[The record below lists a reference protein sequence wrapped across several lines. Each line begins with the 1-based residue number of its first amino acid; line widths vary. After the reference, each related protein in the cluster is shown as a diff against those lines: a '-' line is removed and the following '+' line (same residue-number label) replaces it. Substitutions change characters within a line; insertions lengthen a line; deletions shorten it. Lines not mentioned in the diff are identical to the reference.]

1 MSNESLSRQ
10 HMERALS
17 TIVDRLKLKETLGSE
32 GGPLVPLKSQFGQV
46 GALRCFTGGPLH
58 QVVTISIAVP
68 PIGLDSHM
76 LFAFARPDSAVPHFT
91 IDSVYT
97 GQFYA
102 FHLDLIPRVD
112 VGENL
117 AYIDEALAPLTEAN
131 EAAKAIVGTEPA
143 HLKLRQ
149 LALMSPWLL
158 AFRANEE
165 AFRKLSGP
173 TEAYLN
179 HWLKLVEGG
188 ISPKAMENVDKAHLA
203 LRDQRNK
210 DFIFDPEVDPV
221 WAQVARLV
229 GEQVA
234 TQLRQILKRAA

>member
-1 MSNESLSRQ
+1 MSNESLSRK
-10 HMERALS
+10 HMESALS
-17 TIVDRLKLKETLGSE
+17 TIVDRFKLKETLGDA
-32 GGPLVPLKSQFGQV
+32 GGALVPLTSQFGPV

-76 LFAFARPDSAVPHFT
+76 LFAFAKPESAVPHFT

-102 FHLDLIPRVD
+102 FHLDLIPRID
-112 VGENL
+112 LGENL
-117 AYIDEALAPLTEAN
+117 AYIDEAFAPLTEAT

-173 TEAYLN
+173 TDAYLS
-179 HWLKLVEGG
+179 HWMKLVDAG
-188 ISPKAMENVDKAHLA
+188 IGAKAMATIDKARLPV
-203 LRDQRNK
+203 RDQRNK
-210 DFIFDPEVDPV
+210 DLIFDPEVDAV
-221 WAQVARLV
+221 WAQVGRLV

-234 TQLRQILKRAA
+234 TQLRQILRRGA

>member
-1 MSNESLSRQ
+1 MSNESLSRK

-17 TIVDRLKLKETLGSE
+17 TIVDKYKLTESLGE
-32 GGPLVPLKSQFGQV
+32 GGGPLVPLTSQFGPV
-46 GALRCFTGGPLH
+46 GQLRCFKGGPLH

-76 LFAFARPDSAVPHFT
+76 LFAFTKADSAVPHFT
-91 IDSVYT
+91 IDSVST

-112 VGENL
+112 IGENL
-117 AYIDEALAPLTEAN
+117 AYIDEALAPITEAT
-131 EAAKAIVGTEPA
+131 EAAKAIPGLEPA

-165 AFRKLSGP
+165 AFKKLSGP
-173 TEAYLN
+173 VDAYLT
-179 HWLKLVEGG
+179 HWMKLVDNGL
-188 ISPKAMENVDKAHLA
+188 SAKAMENVDKAHLA
-203 LRDQRNK
+203 VRDQRNK
-210 DFIFDPEVDPV
+210 DFIFDPQVDAV
-221 WAQVARLV
+221 WAQVSRLV
-229 GEQVA
+229 GEQVSA
-234 TQLRQILKRAA
+234 ELRRILRRAA

>member
-1 MSNESLSRQ
+1 MSNESLARK
-10 HMERALS
+10 HMEGALS
-17 TIVDRLKLKETLGSE
+17 TIVDRYKLKESLGE
-32 GGPLVPLKSQFGQV
+32 AGGALIPLTSQFGPV

-76 LFAFARPDSAVPHFT
+76 LFAFTKPESAVPHFT
-91 IDSVYT
+91 VDSVST

-112 VGENL
+112 LGENL
-117 AYIDEALAPLTEAN
+117 AYIDEVLAPLTEAT
-131 EAAKAIVGTEPA
+131 EAAKAIPGTEPA

-149 LALMSPWLL
+149 LSLMSPWLL

-173 TEAYLN
+173 VDAYLS
-179 HWLKLVEGG
+179 HWMKMVDNG
-188 ISPKAMENVDKAHLA
+188 ISAKSMENVERAHLA
-203 LRDQRNK
+203 VRDQRNK
-210 DFIFDPEVDPV
+210 DFIFDPQVDAV
-221 WAQVARLV
+221 WAQVSRLV
-229 GEQVA
+229 GEPVSL
-234 TQLRQILKRAA
+234 QLRQILRRAA

>member
-1 MSNESLSRQ
+1 MTNESLSRQ

-17 TIVDRLKLKETLGSE
+17 TMVDRLKLRETLGSA
-32 GGPLVPLKSQFGQV
+32 GGPLVPLTSQFGPV

-76 LFAFARPDSAVPHFT
+76 LFAFTRPDSAVPHFT
-91 IDSVYT
+91 IDSVST

-112 VGENL
+112 IGENL

-131 EAAKAIVGTEPA
+131 EAANAIVGTEPA

-173 TEAYLN
+173 TDAYLG
-179 HWLKLVEGG
+179 HWLKLVENG
-188 ISPKAMENVDKAHLA
+188 IGAKAMENIDPKHLA
-203 LRDQRNK
+203 VRDQRNK
-210 DFIFDPEVDPV
+210 DFIFDPQVDPV
-221 WAQVARLV
+221 WAQVARLL

-234 TQLRQILKRAA
+234 TQLRQILRRAA

>member
-1 MSNESLSRQ
+1 MSNDSLSRK

-17 TIVDRLKLKETLGSE
+17 TIVDRLKLQEKLGDG
-32 GGPLVPLKSQFGQV
+32 GGPLVPLTSQFGPV
-46 GALRCFTGGPLH
+46 GALRCFTGAPLH

-112 VGENL
+112 IGENL

-165 AFRKLSGP
+165 AFKKLAGP
-173 TEAYLN
+173 TDAYLG
-179 HWLKLVEGG
+179 HWLKLIDKGL
-188 ISPKAMENVDKAHLA
+188 SAKAMDNVDREHLA
-203 LRDQRNK
+203 VRDQRNK
-210 DFIFDPEVDPV
+210 DFIFDPQVDPV
-221 WAQVARLV
+221 WSQVARLV
-229 GEQVA
+229 GEPVA
-234 TQLRQILKRAA
+234 TKLRQILRRAA